1 VGAEFHEKEPAV
13 EMRRRMRRNF
23 CYLLAVLATIMF
35 TQANAQ
41 QTAKVTSTGIGYLEY
56 LPQGYNSN
64 TNKYPVVISLHGI
77 KERGTTS
84 TDPAV
89 IKQSVLTVANVG
101 LPKYVKNGQQYP
113 FILIS
118 PQLKTSYG
126 TWPADYVM
134 QVVNHVK
141 KTLRID
147 ANRIYLTGLSLGGYG
162 VWKTAGAYP
171 EVFAAI
177 APVCS
182 GGNALSQACRIAA
195 EDVPVWAFHGDKDGT
210 VSYTVS
216 TKMVNAINACSP
228 KPSPLA
234 KMTIYPGMSHS
245 IWDKTYKESNVLN
258 WMLGYRNGTASTTPP
273 ADEPVA
279 NKLPVVSAG
288 SDKTVTLPT
297 NSVAI
302 QGSASDPDGSIASY
316 QWTKISGG
324 AATLSGTTSSK
335 LTASG
340 LASGS
345 YAFRLTVKDNKGASK
360 SDDVT
365 VTVKSSSSTAP
376 VAQAG
381 SDQTISTRSTYLNGS
396 GAAASGRVIRYY
408 KWSKVSGPS
417 NSMNYVSTP
426 KLYVYNMNP
435 GTYVF
440 KLTVTDDKGATGSDQ
455 VTVKVTSSTAQVIRE
470 NDPIHN
476 LMDGQDVKSAY
487 RRAALSRSESE
498 RPHPRSSNEQGMF
511 VSSVMQERR
520 RSNAG

>member
-1 VGAEFHEKEPAV
+1 
-13 EMRRRMRRNF
+13 MRKNF
-23 CYLLAVLATIMF
+23 CYLLAVIATIMV

-41 QTAKVTSTGIGYLEY
+41 QTAKVTSNGIGYLEY

-101 LPKYVKNGQQYP
+101 LPKYVKYGQQYP

-118 PQLKTSYG
+118 PQLKSSYG

-147 ANRIYLTGLSLGGYG
+147 ERRIYLTGLSLGGYG
-162 VWKTAGAYP
+162 VWKTAVAYP

-182 GGNALSQACRIAA
+182 GGNAVSLACNIAS
-195 EDVPVWAFHGDKDGT
+195 ENLPTWAFHGDKDGT
-210 VSYTVS
+210 VSYQVS
-216 TKMVNAINACSP
+216 VKMVNAVNACTP

-234 KMTIYPGMSHS
+234 KLTIYPGMGHS

-258 WMLGYRNGTASTTPP
+258 WLQSYRKGTVSTTP
-273 ADEPVA
+273 EPTPD
-279 NKLPVVSAG
+279 NQLPVVSAG
-288 SDKTVTLPT
+288 SDKTLTLPT

-302 QGSASDPDGSIASY
+302 QGTASDPDGTIATYAWS
-316 QWTKISGG
+316 KVAGG
-324 AATLSGTTSSK
+324 SASLSGTTSSK
-335 LTASG
+335 LNVSS

-345 YAFRLTVKDNKGASK
+345 YTFRLTVKDNKGASK
-360 SDDVT
+360 SDDVA
-365 VTVKSSSSTAP
+365 VVVKSSTTTTAP
-376 VAQAG
+376 VANAG
-381 SDQTISTRSTYLNGS
+381 ADKAISTRSTYIYGS
-396 GAAASGRVIRYY
+396 ATAATGRTIRYY
-408 KWSKVSGPS
+408 KWTKVSGPG

-440 KLTVTDDKGATGSDQ
+440 KLIVTDDKGATGSDQ
-455 VTVKVTSSTAQVIRE
+455 VTVNVTGSTAQITHEDMKPANQLLAEPHGAPNVR
-470 NDPIHN
+470 
-476 LMDGQDVKSAY
+476 SATASLEAFEIPY
-487 RRAALSRSESE
+487 GRSAFT
-498 RPHPRSSNEQGMF
+498 QGTV
-511 VSSVMQERR
+511 VSDMIQERR
-520 RSNAG
+520 RFNAG

>member
-1 VGAEFHEKEPAV
+1 MGAEPAV

-23 CYLLAVLATIMF
+23 CYLLAVIATIMVS
-35 TQANAQ
+35 QANAQ
-41 QTAKVTSTGIGYLEY
+41 QTAKVTSNGIGYLEY

-101 LPKYVKNGQQYP
+101 LPKYVKYGQQYP

-118 PQLKTSYG
+118 PQLKSSYG

-147 ANRIYLTGLSLGGYG
+147 ERRIYLTGLSLGGYG
-162 VWKTAGAYP
+162 VWKTAVAYP

-182 GGNALSQACRIAA
+182 GGNAVSLACNIAS
-195 EDVPVWAFHGDKDGT
+195 ENLPTWAFHGDKDGT
-210 VSYTVS
+210 VSYQVS
-216 TKMVNAINACSP
+216 VKMVNAVNACTP
-228 KPSPLA
+228 KPNPLA
-234 KMTIYPGMSHS
+234 KLTIYPGMGHS

-258 WMLGYRNGTASTTPP
+258 WLQSYRKGTVSTTP
-273 ADEPVA
+273 EPTPD
-279 NKLPVVSAG
+279 NQLPVVSAG
-288 SDKTVTLPT
+288 SDKTLTLPT

-302 QGSASDPDGSIASY
+302 EGTASDPDGTIATYAWS
-316 QWTKISGG
+316 KVAGG
-324 AATLSGTTSSK
+324 SASLSGTTSSK
-335 LTASG
+335 LNVSS

-345 YAFRLTVKDNKGASK
+345 YTFRLTVKDNKGASK
-360 SDDVT
+360 SDDVA
-365 VTVKSSSSTAP
+365 VIVKSSTTTTAP
-376 VAQAG
+376 VANAG
-381 SDQTISTRSTYLNGS
+381 ADKSISTRSTYLYGTAT
-396 GAAASGRVIRYY
+396 AATGRTIRYY
-408 KWSKVSGPS
+408 KWTKVSGPG

-426 KLYVYNMNP
+426 KLYAYNMNP

-440 KLTVTDDKGATGSDQ
+440 KLTVTDDKGVTGSDQ
-455 VTVKVTSSTAQVIRE
+455 VTVKVTTSTAQIIQE
-470 NDPIHN
+470 DLKPANQLLADPHGTANI
-476 LMDGQDVKSAY
+476 
-487 RRAALSRSESE
+487 RRATASLETFGLPHGRSASTQGAVVSE
-498 RPHPRSSNEQGMF
+498 MIH
-511 VSSVMQERR
+511 ERR
-520 RSNAG
+520 RFNAG